1 MGWPCGARL
10 RPIDRAA
17 MRPMYNYPTEISL
30 DIVIKYMFAE
40 DILELQDPHGG
51 GMCSTA
57 RLVAVTGQSRVLRHS
72 GPIASVP

>member
-1 MGWPCGARL
+1 MGVFFADTG
-10 RPIDRAA
+10 
-17 MRPMYNYPTEISL
+17 
-30 DIVIKYMFAE
+30 IKYTFAE

-57 RLVAVTGQSRVLRHS
+57 RLGAVTGQSRVLRHS

>member
-17 MRPMYNYPTEISL
+17 MRPMYNYQTEISI
-30 DIVIKYMFAE
+30 DIDAFAE

-51 GMCSTA
+51 GMCSAA

-72 GPIASVP
+72 GPIVASVP